1 MTNFNIVCI
10 LQPITK
16 AFALTFQGIPGIE
29 GVDTRRLTKV
39 IRSKGTMLGRLVV
52 ADPTKHENLEHALQ
66 EASKTPIHDPAK
78 FNLVEQVSIKVLVF
92 QSLQPNRHILHSP
105 PFLGVTAI
113 RLNWF

>member
-1 MTNFNIVCI
+1 MTNFNIVGI

-16 AFALTFQGIPGIE
+16 AFALTFQGIPSIE

-52 ADPTKHENLEHALQ
+52 ADPTKHKSLEQALQ

-78 FNLVEQVSIKVLVF
+78 FNLVEQVSIKVRNIAIVATKSSYVTLVLIF
-92 QSLQPNRHILHSP
+92 KGHSNS
-105 PFLGVTAI
+105 A
-113 RLNWF
+113 